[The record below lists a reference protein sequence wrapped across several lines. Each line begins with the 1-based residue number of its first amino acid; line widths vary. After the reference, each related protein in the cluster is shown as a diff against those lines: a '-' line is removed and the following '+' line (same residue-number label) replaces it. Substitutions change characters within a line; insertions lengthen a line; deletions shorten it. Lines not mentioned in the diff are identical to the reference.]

1 MSSPIERLIEQDID
15 AINDHLPRTRPT
27 LKELLELETPEY
39 QTQTGDMSAFKSEEI
54 KQLVNEVPAK
64 FHDEVRLPIVILR
77 RLDLGRGIYSVTGS
91 KPELFLIWKAVGQ
104 VDLEW
109 DKIAEWVPKDR
120 MYRPQVQLLRRKLP
134 SATCIG
140 FATQQE
146 T

>member
-1 MSSPIERLIEQDID
+1 LSSPIERLIDHEIESV
-15 AINDHLPRTRPT
+15 NDHLPMTRPT
-27 LKELLELETPEY
+27 LKELIELDIPEY
-39 QTQTGDMSAFKSEEI
+39 RTRIGEMSTFKSEEI
-54 KQLVNEVPAK
+54 EKLAEEVPTK

-91 KPELFLIWKAVGQ
+91 KPELFLIWKNVGQ

-109 DKIAEWVPKDR
+109 DKLAQWEPKNQI
-120 MYRPQVQLLRRKLP
+120 YRPQVQILRRKFP

-146 T
+146 S